1 MTPPAAFPSRSFR
14 TILRTSFGRLRCV
27 RRVRRAVARFSVGF
41 SKLSLGTSC
50 GLVLAL
56 TLLPAAI
63 GPGSQA
69 YAETGAGTVTAEVA
83 PKPNVERPDAPDALT
98 GATLSMPAPDVKTLR
113 VAIVAYVRPS
123 PFEAIVEPTV
133 EALRRQFGENVLE
146 VRRYSLAQLAE
157 VIEKREVDIFLSSSG
172 FFLRMIPTGA
182 RSLATVVS
190 EDYPD
195 PNHNDG
201 STLVVLNERDD
212 LRTLADLQGTSLA
225 TSTRMG
231 FTGRLVPMGEIY
243 RAGFDP
249 EHFFSETFYL
259 GGGTRVHEALD
270 LLRRKSVDVANLRLC
285 FIEEWLADH
294 PEDTGRFRVI
304 NRKDT
309 SVPGKPE
316 ACARSTDLYPS
327 WTIATTAATDPNVSR
342 LVTRVLLEMPPQGEK
357 SLYWGVA
364 TDFGSIDRL
373 FRDLKTGPY
382 AYLRDWTVKRFLSEY
397 REAIVLVVLLALGL
411 VGHSVRVSQLVR
423 RRTRLLVEALDT
435 QERLKNE
442 ARDAGERLER
452 LERIGVVGQLST
464 IFAHEMRQPLAA
476 ISLYS
481 LGLRKIAQNAENAGN
496 SENGGN
502 AGGVPA
508 AKIID
513 VLEKLDRQTAR
524 ADAIVT
530 RVRSYA
536 KRRGGCRQAVALKDV
551 VRSAVADLTVTGRWK
566 SEIVATPLEDVTIE
580 ADPFE
585 MELVA
590 VNLIKN
596 ALESLDAQVT
606 DGRFPSKATP
616 TVTVAVVATE
626 TQALLIVSDNGRPIE
641 EDLLRRLAESAPS
654 TKEDGLG
661 LGLSI
666 VRGIV
671 ESHAGRLTFERG
683 GTGSLSARVAIP
695 VAKTSQPSESS
706 ESSEPSEPSEPTEAR

>member
-1 MTPPAAFPSRSFR
+1 MPPPTEFPSRNFR
-14 TILRTSFGRLRCV
+14 TILRTSFRC
-27 RRVRRAVARFSVGF
+27 VRRAVARFSVGF
-41 SKLSLGTSC
+41 AKPAGGLSC

-83 PKPNVERPDAPDALT
+83 PMPNVKRPDAPDALT
-98 GATLSMPAPDVKTLR
+98 GATLAMPAPDVKTLR

-146 VRRYSLAQLAE
+146 IRRYTLSQLAE
-157 VIEKREVDIFLSSSG
+157 AVEKREVDIFLSSSG

-225 TSTRMG
+225 TSTRLG

-249 EHFFSETFYL
+249 EHFFSQTLYL

-327 WTIATTAATDPNVSR
+327 WTIATTAATDPNFSR

-357 SLYWGVA
+357 NLYWGVA

-481 LGLRKIAQNAENAGN
+481 LGLRKIAQNAEN

-536 KRRGGCRQAVALKDV
+536 KRRGACRQAVALKDV

-596 ALESLDAQVT
+596 ALESLEVQVT

-654 TKEDGLG
+654 TKEEGLG

-666 VRGIV
+666 VRGII

-695 VAKTSQPSESS
+695 VAKTSQPSESA
-706 ESSEPSEPSEPTEAR
+706 ESSEPSDPTEAG

>member
-1 MTPPAAFPSRSFR
+1 MPPPTEFPSRNFR
-14 TILRTSFGRLRCV
+14 TILRTSFRC
-27 RRVRRAVARFSVGF
+27 VRRAVARFSVGF
-41 SKLSLGTSC
+41 AKPAGGLSC

-83 PKPNVERPDAPDALT
+83 PMPNVKRPDAPDALT
-98 GATLSMPAPDVKTLR
+98 GATLAMPAPDVKTLR

-146 VRRYSLAQLAE
+146 IRRYTLSQLAE
-157 VIEKREVDIFLSSSG
+157 AVEKREVDIFLSSSG

-225 TSTRMG
+225 TSTCLG

-249 EHFFSETFYL
+249 EHFFSQTLYL

-357 SLYWGVA
+357 NLYWGVA

-481 LGLRKIAQNAENAGN
+481 LGLRKIAQNAEN

-536 KRRGGCRQAVALKDV
+536 KRRGACRQAVALKDV

-596 ALESLDAQVT
+596 ALESLEVQVT

-654 TKEDGLG
+654 TKEEGLG

-695 VAKTSQPSESS
+695 VAKTSQPSESA
-706 ESSEPSEPSEPTEAR
+706 ESSEPSDPTEAG

>member
-27 RRVRRAVARFSVGF
+27 RRAVARFSVGAA
-41 SKLSLGTSC
+41 KPSLGLSCGLSC

-63 GPGSQA
+63 GPGSNA
-69 YAETGAGTVTAEVA
+69 YAETGAGTVTADVA
-83 PKPNVERPDAPDALT
+83 PKPNVEHPDALT
-98 GATLSMPAPDVKTLR
+98 GATLSMPRPDVKTLR

-146 VRRYSLAQLAE
+146 IRRYTLSQLAE
-157 VIEKREVDIFLSSSG
+157 AVEKREADIFLSSSG
-172 FFLRMIPTGA
+172 FFLRMIPKGA

-212 LRTLADLQGTSLA
+212 LRTLADLKGTSLA
-225 TSTRMG
+225 TSTRLG

-249 EHFFSETFYL
+249 EHFFSETLYL

-270 LLRRKSVDVANLRLC
+270 LLRNKEVDVANLRLC

-309 SVPGKPE
+309 SVPGKSE
-316 ACARSTDLYPS
+316 TCARSTDLYPS

-373 FRDLKTGPY
+373 YRDLKTGPY

-481 LGLRKIAQNAENAGN
+481 LGLRKIAQNAEHTENAGN

-551 VRSAVADLTVTGRWK
+551 VRSAVANLTVTGRWK

-641 EDLLRRLAESAPS
+641 EDLLRRLADSAPS
-654 TKEDGLG
+654 TKEEGLG

-683 GTGSLSARVAIP
+683 GTGSLFARVAIP

-706 ESSEPSEPSEPTEAR
+706 DPTVAG

>member
-1 MTPPAAFPSRSFR
+1 MPPPTEFPSRNFR
-14 TILRTSFGRLRCV
+14 TILRTSFRC
-27 RRVRRAVARFSVGF
+27 VRRAVARFSVGF
-41 SKLSLGTSC
+41 AKPAGGLSC

-83 PKPNVERPDAPDALT
+83 PMPNVKRPDAPDALT
-98 GATLSMPAPDVKTLR
+98 GATLAMPAPDVKTLR

-146 VRRYSLAQLAE
+146 IRRYTLSQLAE
-157 VIEKREVDIFLSSSG
+157 AVEKREVDIFLSSSG

-225 TSTRMG
+225 TSTRLG

-249 EHFFSETFYL
+249 EHFFSQTLYL

-357 SLYWGVA
+357 NLYWGVA

-476 ISLYS
+476 ISPYS
-481 LGLRKIAQNAENAGN
+481 LGLRKIAQNAEN

-536 KRRGGCRQAVALKDV
+536 KRRGSCRQAVALKDV

-596 ALESLDAQVT
+596 ALESLEVQVT

-654 TKEDGLG
+654 TKEEGLG

-695 VAKTSQPSESS
+695 VAKTSQPSESA
-706 ESSEPSEPSEPTEAR
+706 ESSEPSDPTEAG

>member
-1 MTPPAAFPSRSFR
+1 MPPPTEFPSRNFR
-14 TILRTSFGRLRCV
+14 TILRTSFRC
-27 RRVRRAVARFSVGF
+27 VRRAVARFSVGF
-41 SKLSLGTSC
+41 AKPAGGLSC

-83 PKPNVERPDAPDALT
+83 PMPNVKRPDAPDALT
-98 GATLSMPAPDVKTLR
+98 GATLAMPAPDVKTLR

-146 VRRYSLAQLAE
+146 IRRYTLSQLAE
-157 VIEKREVDIFLSSSG
+157 AVEKREVDIFLSSSG
-172 FFLRMIPTGA
+172 FFLRMIPTGV

-225 TSTRMG
+225 TSTRLG

-249 EHFFSETFYL
+249 EHFFSQTLYL

-357 SLYWGVA
+357 NLYWGVA

-481 LGLRKIAQNAENAGN
+481 LGLRKIAQNAEN

-536 KRRGGCRQAVALKDV
+536 KRRGACRQAVALKDV

-596 ALESLDAQVT
+596 ALESLEVQVT

-654 TKEDGLG
+654 TKEEGLG

-695 VAKTSQPSESS
+695 VAKTSQPSESA
-706 ESSEPSEPSEPTEAR
+706 ESSEPSDPTEAG

>member
-1 MTPPAAFPSRSFR
+1 MPPPTEFPSRNFR
-14 TILRTSFGRLRCV
+14 TILRTSFRC
-27 RRVRRAVARFSVGF
+27 VRRAVARFSVGF
-41 SKLSLGTSC
+41 AKPAGGLSC

-83 PKPNVERPDAPDALT
+83 PMPNVKRPDAPDALT
-98 GATLSMPAPDVKTLR
+98 GATLAMPAPDVKTLR

-146 VRRYSLAQLAE
+146 IRRYTLSQLAE
-157 VIEKREVDIFLSSSG
+157 AVEKREVDIFLSSSG

-225 TSTRMG
+225 TSTRLG

-249 EHFFSETFYL
+249 EHFFSQTLYL

-357 SLYWGVA
+357 NLYWGVA

-481 LGLRKIAQNAENAGN
+481 LGLRKIAQNAEN

-536 KRRGGCRQAVALKDV
+536 KRRGACRQAVALKDV

-596 ALESLDAQVT
+596 ALESLEVQVT

-654 TKEDGLG
+654 TKEEGLG

-695 VAKTSQPSESS
+695 VAKTSQPSESA
-706 ESSEPSEPSEPTEAR
+706 ESSEPSDPTEAG

>member
-1 MTPPAAFPSRSFR
+1 MPPPTEFPSRNFR
-14 TILRTSFGRLRCV
+14 TILRTSFRC
-27 RRVRRAVARFSVGF
+27 VRRAVARFSVGF
-41 SKLSLGTSC
+41 AKPAGGLSC

-83 PKPNVERPDAPDALT
+83 PMPNVKRPDAPDALT
-98 GATLSMPAPDVKTLR
+98 GATLAMPAPDVKTLR

-146 VRRYSLAQLAE
+146 IRRYTLSQLAE
-157 VIEKREVDIFLSSSG
+157 AVEKREVDIFLSSSG

-225 TSTRMG
+225 TSTRLG

-249 EHFFSETFYL
+249 EHFFSQTLYL

-270 LLRRKSVDVANLRLC
+270 LLRNKEVDVANLRLC

-357 SLYWGVA
+357 NLYWGVA

-411 VGHSVRVSQLVR
+411 VWHSVRVSQLVR

-481 LGLRKIAQNAENAGN
+481 LGLRKIAQNAEN

-536 KRRGGCRQAVALKDV
+536 KRRGACRQAVALKDV

-596 ALESLDAQVT
+596 ALESLEVQVT

-641 EDLLRRLAESAPS
+641 EDLLRRLADSAPS
-654 TKEDGLG
+654 TKEEGLG

-695 VAKTSQPSESS
+695 VAKTSQPSGSS
-706 ESSEPSEPSEPTEAR
+706 EATEPSDPAEAK

>member
-1 MTPPAAFPSRSFR
+1 MPPPTEFPSRNFR
-14 TILRTSFGRLRCV
+14 TILRTSFRC
-27 RRVRRAVARFSVGF
+27 VRRAVARFSVGF
-41 SKLSLGTSC
+41 AKPAGGLSC

-83 PKPNVERPDAPDALT
+83 PMPNVKRPDAPDALT
-98 GATLSMPAPDVKTLR
+98 GATLAMPAPDVKTLR

-146 VRRYSLAQLAE
+146 IRRYTLSQLAE
-157 VIEKREVDIFLSSSG
+157 AVEKREVDIFLSSSG

-225 TSTRMG
+225 TSTRLG

-249 EHFFSETFYL
+249 EHFFSQTLYL

-357 SLYWGVA
+357 NLYWGVA

-397 REAIVLVVLLALGL
+397 REAVVLVVLLALGL

-481 LGLRKIAQNAENAGN
+481 LGLRKIAQNAEN

-536 KRRGGCRQAVALKDV
+536 KRRGACRQAVALKDV

-596 ALESLDAQVT
+596 ALESLEVQVT

-654 TKEDGLG
+654 TKEEGLG

-695 VAKTSQPSESS
+695 VAKTSQPSESA
-706 ESSEPSEPSEPTEAR
+706 ESSEPSDPTEAG

>member
-1 MTPPAAFPSRSFR
+1 MPPPTEFPSRNFR
-14 TILRTSFGRLRCV
+14 TILRTSFRC
-27 RRVRRAVARFSVGF
+27 VRRAVARFSVGF
-41 SKLSLGTSC
+41 AKPAGGLSC

-83 PKPNVERPDAPDALT
+83 PMPNVKRPDAPDALT
-98 GATLSMPAPDVKTLR
+98 GATLAMPAPDVKTLR

-146 VRRYSLAQLAE
+146 IRRYTLSQLAE
-157 VIEKREVDIFLSSSG
+157 AVEKREVDIFLSSSG

-225 TSTRMG
+225 TSTRLG

-249 EHFFSETFYL
+249 EHFFSQTLYL

-357 SLYWGVA
+357 NLYWGVA

-481 LGLRKIAQNAENAGN
+481 LGLRKIAQNAEN

-536 KRRGGCRQAVALKDV
+536 KRRGACRQAVALKDV

-596 ALESLDAQVT
+596 ALESLEVQVT

-626 TQALLIVSDNGRPIE
+626 TQAFLIVSDNGRPIE

-654 TKEDGLG
+654 TKEEGLG

-695 VAKTSQPSESS
+695 VAKTSQPSESA
-706 ESSEPSEPSEPTEAR
+706 ESSEPSDPTEAG

>member
-1 MTPPAAFPSRSFR
+1 MPPPTEFPSRNFR
-14 TILRTSFGRLRCV
+14 TILRTSFRC
-27 RRVRRAVARFSVGF
+27 VRRAVARFSVGF
-41 SKLSLGTSC
+41 AKPAGGLSC

-83 PKPNVERPDAPDALT
+83 PMPNVKRPDAPDALT
-98 GATLSMPAPDVKTLR
+98 GATLAMPAPDVKTLR

-133 EALRRQFGENVLE
+133 EALRRQFGETVLE
-146 VRRYSLAQLAE
+146 IRRYTLSQLAE
-157 VIEKREVDIFLSSSG
+157 AVEKREVDIFLSSSG

-225 TSTRMG
+225 TSTRLG

-249 EHFFSETFYL
+249 EHFFSQTLYL

-357 SLYWGVA
+357 NLYWGVA

-481 LGLRKIAQNAENAGN
+481 LGLRKIAQNAEN

-536 KRRGGCRQAVALKDV
+536 KRRGACRQAVALKDV

-596 ALESLDAQVT
+596 ALESLEVQVT

-654 TKEDGLG
+654 TKEEGLG

-695 VAKTSQPSESS
+695 VAKTSQPSESA
-706 ESSEPSEPSEPTEAR
+706 ESSEPSDPTEAG

>member
-1 MTPPAAFPSRSFR
+1 MPPPTEFPSRNFR
-14 TILRTSFGRLRCV
+14 TILRTSFRC
-27 RRVRRAVARFSVGF
+27 VRRAVARFSVGF
-41 SKLSLGTSC
+41 AKPAGGLSC

-83 PKPNVERPDAPDALT
+83 PMPNVKRPDAPDALT
-98 GATLSMPAPDVKTLR
+98 GATLAMPAPDVKTLR

-146 VRRYSLAQLAE
+146 IRRYTLSQLAE
-157 VIEKREVDIFLSSSG
+157 AVEKREVDIFLSSSG

-225 TSTRMG
+225 TSTRLG

-249 EHFFSETFYL
+249 EHFFSQTLYL

-357 SLYWGVA
+357 NLYWGVA

-423 RRTRLLVEALDT
+423 RRTCLLVEALDT

-481 LGLRKIAQNAENAGN
+481 LGLRKIAQNAEN

-536 KRRGGCRQAVALKDV
+536 KRRGACRQAVALKDV

-596 ALESLDAQVT
+596 ALESLEVQVT

-654 TKEDGLG
+654 TKEEGLG

-695 VAKTSQPSESS
+695 VAKTSQPSESA
-706 ESSEPSEPSEPTEAR
+706 ESSEPSDPTEAG